1 MNLSGLTL
9 FEYPL
14 SKDGR
19 LPGGHGGDSGGSLDS
34 SDSESSGVE
43 SFKFLLLVFGA
54 TSSSVLLS
62 CEGGGEDGGVGI
74 AMSVGVGFL
83 MPGREGFWNVTP
95 LGTVK
100 VMNFFFSTEGLI
112 DFGNLVSSK
121 SALAVSKILLES
133 KLFNLNFL
141 LFRPRKMQRSLFSP
155 NPDLLF
161 LCQKAKHPNARNLSK
176 SGFL

>member
-1 MNLSGLTL
+1 
-9 FEYPL
+9 
-14 SKDGR
+14 
-19 LPGGHGGDSGGSLDS
+19 
-34 SDSESSGVE
+34 
-43 SFKFLLLVFGA
+43 
-54 TSSSVLLS
+54 
-62 CEGGGEDGGVGI
+62 
-74 AMSVGVGFL
+74 MSVGVGFL
-83 MPGREGFWNVTP
+83 MPGSEGFWNVTS

-141 LFRPRKMQRSLFSP
+141 FRLRKMQRSLFSL

-161 LCQKAKHPNARNLSK
+161 LCWKAKHPNA
-176 SGFL
+176 